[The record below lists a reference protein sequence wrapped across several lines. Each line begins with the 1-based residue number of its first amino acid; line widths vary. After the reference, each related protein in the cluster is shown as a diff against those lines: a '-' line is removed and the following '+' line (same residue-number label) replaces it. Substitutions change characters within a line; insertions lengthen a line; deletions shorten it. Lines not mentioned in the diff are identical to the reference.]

1 MKFFETNLKGSYII
15 ELEKLE
21 DERGFFT
28 RIWDEEIFQNKELNS
43 RLVQISLSFNKKKGT
58 LRGMHFQEKPFEET
72 KIVRCVKG
80 KIFDVIIDLRSNS
93 KTYKKWISVKLNSND
108 LKMIY
113 IPEGFAHG
121 FQTLEDNTEVMY
133 QMSNWFSPEHTKGI
147 RWNDQEFN
155 IKWPINEPI
164 ISKKDKL
171 YELQNAGRE

>member
-1 MKFFETNLKGSYII
+1 MKFVETSLKGSYII

-28 RIWDEEIFQNKELNS
+28 RMWDEEIFQNKELNS
-43 RLVQISLSFNKKKGT
+43 RLVQISLSSNKKKGT

-93 KTYKKWISVKLNSND
+93 KTYKKWISIELNSND

-133 QMSNWFSPEHTKGI
+133 QMSNWFSPEHAKGI

-155 IKWPINEPI
+155 ITWPINEPI
-164 ISKKDKL
+164 ISKKDQSH
-171 YELQNAGRE
+171 ELQNTRRE